1 MRRRDLIAMIGGA
14 VAAWPLA
21 ARAQHA
27 PGPVIGF
34 LSSRSPG
41 ESAHL
46 VTAFREG
53 LKDNGY
59 VEDQNVRIEYRW
71 ADGHYDR
78 LAGLASDL
86 IGQQV
91 AAIAAVGNTPSTRAA
106 KAVTAS
112 IPIVFVVGDDPI
124 KMGLVDNLSRPHG
137 NLTGVTVLFGSLGPK
152 RTELL
157 HELIPGAG
165 TVAMLVNPTNPNTEQ
180 AIKDC
185 QGAAHALGLQLVVRS
200 ASTESEL
207 DAAFA
212 ILAQQHTN
220 ALLLDD
226 DAFLTAR
233 RDQLV
238 ALAARYALPVLYT
251 QRDYA
256 VNGGLL
262 SYGGDLRAGYRQVG
276 AYIGRILDGE
286 KPADLPVQQSTKSRA
301 GRESQDR
308 DGAWPYHSAQP
319 PCPRRRGDRMMPEDG

>member
-1 MRRRDLIAMIGGA
+1 MC
-14 VAAWPLA
+14 
-21 ARAQHA
+21 
-27 PGPVIGF
+27 GF
-34 LSSRSPG
+34 
-41 ESAHL
+41 
-46 VTAFREG
+46 
-53 LKDNGY
+53 
-59 VEDQNVRIEYRW
+59 EYRW

-78 LAGLASDL
+78 LAGLAADL

-91 AAIAAVGNTPSTRAA
+91 AAIAAVGNTPSARAA
-106 KAVTAS
+106 KAATTS
-112 IPIVFVVGDDPI
+112 IPIVFVVGDDPV

-137 NLTGVTVLFGSLGPK
+137 NLTGVTVLFGSLG

-157 HELIPGAG
+157 HELIPSAG

-185 QGAAHALGLQLVVRS
+185 QGAAHALGLQLVVQS

-212 ILAQQHTN
+212 ILAQQHTS

-256 VNGGLL
+256 ANGGLL

-276 AYIGRILDGE
+276 VYIGRILNGE
-286 KPADLPVQQSTKSRA
+286 KPADLPVQQSTKVELVVNLKTATALGLTIPPNLLARA
-301 GRESQDR
+301 DEVI
-308 DGAWPYHSAQP
+308 
-319 PCPRRRGDRMMPEDG
+319 E

>member
-1 MRRRDLIAMIGGA
+1 MRRRDLIAIIGGT
-14 VAAWPLA
+14 AAGVLPFA

-27 PGPVIGF
+27 TVPVIGF

-46 VTAFREG
+46 VAAFREG
-53 LKDNGY
+53 LKDSGY

-78 LAGLASDL
+78 LARLASDL
-86 IGQQV
+86 VGQQV
-91 AAIAAVGNTPSTRAA
+91 AAIAAVGNTPSARAA
-106 KAVTAS
+106 KAATTG
-112 IPIVFVVGDDPI
+112 IPIIFVVGDDPI
-124 KMGLVDNLSRPHG
+124 KMGLVDNLSHPHG

-157 HELIPGAG
+157 HELVPGAG

-185 QGAAHALGLQLVVRS
+185 HGAAHALGLKLVVQS

-207 DAAFA
+207 DTAFA

-276 AYIGRILDGE
+276 VYIGRILNGE
-286 KPADLPVQQSTKSRA
+286 KSADLPVQQSTKVELVVNLKTATALGLTIPPNLLARA
-301 GRESQDR
+301 DEVI
-308 DGAWPYHSAQP
+308 
-319 PCPRRRGDRMMPEDG
+319 E